1 MSHTGTKEPHVI
13 LLSISLQS
21 NRGKHPINNDN
32 MHTLLPLVV
41 LTDIFRSLREDFIQM
56 VVIHFKEKAAEQYM
70 TSASSLFCKMFR
82 TILFN

>member
-1 MSHTGTKEPHVI
+1 
-13 LLSISLQS
+13 
-21 NRGKHPINNDN
+21 

-41 LTDIFRSLREDFIQM
+41 LTDILRSLREDFIQM
-56 VVIHFKEKAAEQYM
+56 VVIHFKEEAAEQYM